1 MAVTLVVAWDSDLE
15 TPLAVRQ
22 VAQMQEAREEAE
34 DLLKEYGWS
43 PRISFYQEVD
53 FTATEA
59 GMTEQEKI
67 KAGSQLKQE
76 EKGTRTHRHRVT

>member
-15 TPLAVRQ
+15 TPLAVRR
-22 VAQMQEAREEAE
+22 VAHMREAREEASE
-34 DLLKEYGWS
+34 LLKEYGWS

-59 GMTEQEKI
+59 GMTEAEVKR
-67 KAGSQLKQE
+67 AAERLA
-76 EKGTRTHRHRVT
+76 RHER